1 MDADTLLNI
10 GRCFFQLFHN
20 SSSKSLMHA
29 GRTCKR
35 LHGLV
40 CDREVWVHLLQG
52 IENFSMEKVDELARF
67 GSNGSPEMKAEVV
80 KALSSANLDLILDRK
95 FFQTSLL
102 VSVSV
107 FVKVTQ
113 NNTNIEAAMLSIK
126 SPCSLNIVQNPT
138 QAIVR
143 KAEM

>member
-1 MDADTLLNI
+1 MFADRT
-10 GRCFFQLFHN
+10 
-20 SSSKSLMHA
+20 SKRMY
-29 GRTCKR
+29 R
-35 LHGLV
+35 LV
-40 CDREVWVHLLQG
+40 CDKKVWLWLLEG
-52 IENFSMEKVDELARF
+52 MDNFAKEKVEELARF